1 VLLSSI
7 HCVNQAT
14 VLPMKNVLV
23 LGGSG
28 FVGRHVCEALN
39 RAGVYVTVAT
49 RRLPARSVQMLP
61 FVTVVQADVHDPQ
74 ALAALVPGH
83 DAVVNLVAILHGDR
97 ASFDKVHVQL
107 PRQIAR
113 ACMQAGVRRLV
124 HVSALGADQQG
135 PSLYQRSKA
144 QGEAALQSEVVH
156 GLQLSVLRPSVIFGE
171 DDAFINLFARLQAIA
186 PVVPLAGAA
195 TRFQPVWVQD
205 VAQAVLYVLL
215 HRDTIGQVYELAG
228 PQIFTLK
235 ELVQHAGRWAGH
247 PRPVIGLPEAMAY
260 MQALV
265 MEMLPGTPL
274 MSRDNLASMQVD
286 NIAAGE
292 LPGLDALGVS
302 TAARLDS
309 VFALPQFTA
318 DRR

>member
-1 VLLSSI
+1 
-7 HCVNQAT
+7 
-14 VLPMKNVLV
+14 MKNVLV
-23 LGGSG
+23 LGGAG

-39 RAGVYVTVAT
+39 RAGIYVTVAT

-61 FVTVVQADVHDPQ
+61 FVTVVQTDVHDPY
-74 ALAALVPGH
+74 ALAALVQGH
-83 DAVVNLVAILHGDR
+83 DAVINLIAILHGDR

-107 PRQIAR
+107 PRQIAH
-113 ACMQAGVRRLV
+113 ACVQAGVRRLL
-124 HVSALGADQQG
+124 HVSALGADQHG

-156 GLQLSVLRPSVIFGE
+156 GLQLTVLRPSVIFGE

-186 PVVPLAGAA
+186 PVVPLAGAH

-235 ELVQHAGRWAGH
+235 QLVQHAGRWSGH
-247 PRPVIGLPEAMAY
+247 VRPVFGLPEAMAY
-260 MQALV
+260 LQALA
-265 MEMLPGTPL
+265 MEMLPGPPL

-286 NIAAGE
+286 NVSMGQ
-292 LPGLDALGVS
+292 LPGLQQLGVA
-302 TAARLDS
+302 AARLES
-309 VFALPQFTA
+309 VFPLPHTH
-318 DRR
+318 

>member
-1 VLLSSI
+1 MQATANRRGI
-7 HCVNQAT
+7 QAT
-14 VLPMKNVLV
+14 VLSMKNVLV
-23 LGGSG
+23 LGGTG

-39 RAGVYVTVAT
+39 RAGIYVTVAT

-74 ALAALVPGH
+74 ALTALVHGH

-107 PRQIAR
+107 PRQIAH
-113 ACMQAGVRRLV
+113 ACVQAGVRRLL

-156 GLQLSVLRPSVIFGE
+156 GLQLTVLRPGVIFGA
-171 DDAFINLFARLQAIA
+171 DDAFINLFASLQAIA
-186 PVVPLAGAA
+186 PVVPLAGAR

-205 VAQAVLYVLL
+205 VAQAIL
-215 HRDTIGQVYELAG
+215 HALQQRDTIGQIYELAG

-235 ELVQHAGRWAGH
+235 ELVQHAGRWSGH
-247 PRPVIGLPEAMAY
+247 PRPVIALPEAMAY
-260 MQALV
+260 LQALV
-265 MEMLPGTPL
+265 MEMLPGPPL

-292 LPGLDALGVS
+292 LPGLSELGVA

-309 VFALPQFTA
+309 VFALPQLTA
-318 DRR
+318 DKR

>member
-1 VLLSSI
+1 MQATAIRSGI
-7 HCVNQAT
+7 QAT
-14 VLPMKNVLV
+14 VLSMKNVLV
-23 LGGSG
+23 LGGTG

-39 RAGVYVTVAT
+39 RAGIYVTVAT

-61 FVTVVQADVHDPQ
+61 FVTVVQTDVHDPQ
-74 ALAALVPGH
+74 ALAALVHGH

-107 PRQIAR
+107 PRQIAH
-113 ACMQAGVRRLV
+113 ACVQAGVRRML

-156 GLQLSVLRPSVIFGE
+156 GLQLTVLRPGVIFGA
-171 DDAFINLFARLQAIA
+171 DDAFINLFAGLQAIA
-186 PVVPLAGAA
+186 PVVPLAGAN

-205 VAQAVLYVLL
+205 VAQAMVHALQQ
-215 HRDTIGQVYELAG
+215 RDTIGQIYELAG

-247 PRPVIGLPEAMAY
+247 PRPVLALPEAMAY
-260 MQALV
+260 LQALV
-265 MEMLPGTPL
+265 MEMLPGPPL

-292 LPGLDALGVS
+292 LPGLVELGVA

-309 VFALPQFTA
+309 VFALPA
-318 DRR
+318 AAR

>member
-1 VLLSSI
+1 MQATAIRSGI
-7 HCVNQAT
+7 QAT
-14 VLPMKNVLV
+14 VLSMKNVLV
-23 LGGSG
+23 LGGTG

-39 RAGVYVTVAT
+39 RAGIYVTVAT

-61 FVTVVQADVHDPQ
+61 FVTVVQTDVHDPQ
-74 ALAALVPGH
+74 ALATLVHGH

-107 PRQIAR
+107 PRQIAH
-113 ACMQAGVRRLV
+113 ACVQAGVQRML

-156 GLQLSVLRPSVIFGE
+156 GLQLTVLRPGVIFGE

-186 PVVPLAGAA
+186 PLVPLAGAH

-205 VAQAVLYVLL
+205 VAQAMVHALQQ
-215 HRDTIGQVYELAG
+215 RDTIGQIYELAG

-247 PRPVIGLPEAMAY
+247 PRPVLALPEAMAY
-260 MQALV
+260 LQALV
-265 MEMLPGTPL
+265 MEMLPGPPL

-286 NIAAGE
+286 NIASGE
-292 LPGLDALGVS
+292 LPGLVELGVA

-309 VFALPQFTA
+309 VFALPA
-318 DRR
+318 

>member
-1 VLLSSI
+1 MQPPAIRSS
-7 HCVNQAT
+7 NQVT

-23 LGGSG
+23 LGGTG

-39 RAGVYVTVAT
+39 RAGIYMTVAT
-49 RRLPARSVQMLP
+49 RRLPARAVQMLP
-61 FVTVVQADVHDPQ
+61 FVTVVQADVHNPQ
-74 ALAALVPGH
+74 ALAALVRGH
-83 DAVVNLVAILHGDR
+83 DAVVNLVAILHGDQ

-107 PRQIAR
+107 PRQIAH
-113 ACMQAGVRRLV
+113 ACVQAGVRRML

-144 QGEAALQSEVVH
+144 QGEAALHSEVVH
-156 GLQLSVLRPSVIFGE
+156 GLQLTVLRPGVIFGE
-171 DDAFINLFARLQAIA
+171 DDAFINLFARLQSIA
-186 PVVPLAGAA
+186 PFVPLTGAH

-205 VAQAVLYVLL
+205 VAQAVVYALQ
-215 HRDTIGQVYELAG
+215 HRDTIGHVYELAG

-247 PRPVIGLPEAMAY
+247 ARPVFALPEAMAY
-260 MQALV
+260 LQALV
-265 MEMLPGTPL
+265 MEMLPGPPL

-292 LPGLDALGVS
+292 LPGLPRLGVAA
-302 TAARLDS
+302 AARLDS
-309 VFALPQFTA
+309 VFPLLASSH
-318 DRR
+318 R

>member
-1 VLLSSI
+1 
-7 HCVNQAT
+7 
-14 VLPMKNVLV
+14 MKNVLV
-23 LGGSG
+23 LGGTG

-39 RAGVYVTVAT
+39 RAGIYVTVAT

-74 ALAALVPGH
+74 ALAALVHGH

-107 PRQIAR
+107 PRQIAH
-113 ACMQAGVRRLV
+113 ACVQAGVRRLL

-156 GLQLSVLRPSVIFGE
+156 GLQLTVLRPGVIFGA
-171 DDAFINLFARLQAIA
+171 DDAFINLFASLQAIA
-186 PVVPLAGAA
+186 PVVPLAGAR

-205 VAQAVLYVLL
+205 VAQAIL
-215 HRDTIGQVYELAG
+215 HALQQRDTIGQIYELAG

-247 PRPVIGLPEAMAY
+247 PRPVFALPEAMAY
-260 MQALV
+260 LQALV
-265 MEMLPGTPL
+265 MEMLPGAPL

-292 LPGLDALGVS
+292 LPGLSELGVA

-309 VFALPQFTA
+309 VFALPQLTA
-318 DRR
+318 DKR

>member
-1 VLLSSI
+1 
-7 HCVNQAT
+7 
-14 VLPMKNVLV
+14 MKNVLV

-74 ALAALVPGH
+74 ALEALVPGH
-83 DAVVNLVAILHGDR
+83 DAVVNLIAILHGDR

-113 ACMQAGVRRLV
+113 ACMQAGVRRLL

-156 GLQLSVLRPSVIFGE
+156 GLQLTVLRPGVIFGA
-171 DDAFINLFARLQAIA
+171 DDAFINLFASLQAIA
-186 PVVPLAGAA
+186 PVVPLAGAR

-205 VAQAVLYVLL
+205 VAQAVVHALQ
-215 HRDTIGQVYELAG
+215 HRDTIGQVYELVG
-228 PQIFTLK
+228 PQIFSLK

-247 PRPVIGLPEAMAY
+247 PRPVIALPEAMAY
-260 MQALV
+260 LQALV
-265 MEMLPGTPL
+265 MEMLPGAPL

-302 TAARLDS
+302 AAARLDS
-309 VFALPQFTA
+309 VFPFPTSAA
-318 DRR
+318 